1 MKTKRTTLVALGG
14 ALIIIALFVLFASI
28 DKTVE
33 ITSTSIGQNPQPV
46 VIPQA
51 ESITRPLGSADPLI
65 PEGEETPYR
74 IRFNDSCQASPSVL
88 TVPHNAEV
96 RLVNRAE
103 ARRMIT
109 VGEKVYS
116 IRPETSI
123 TVIAN
128 DVGTL
133 AVYCDQY
140 KTAELTVVR

>member
-33 ITSTSIGQNPQPV
+33 ITSIGKNPQPV
-46 VIPQA
+46 VIPEA
-51 ESITRPLGSADPLI
+51 ASIARPLGSADPLI